1 MFSYN
6 QMTLAQEMSD
16 ASPTECKQLTVSSI
30 CIRCGLLPRTTR
42 WTNFQ
47 QAHERRQP
55 LSYRSQEVTP
65 KLRAISARWNSLCYR
80 KCISVCATSID
91 EYKRPTERLNVAVK
105 GKMQASKGWTGDQ
118 RTAWDMAFSKYLA
131 SSSAAKILHLEMKH
145 ASTVGKGATPELSSD
160 DLDRLLLILLTT
172 YSNVAGLEPLGLG
185 QCIKGRS
192 FPQFSQMKSSNRFVQ
207 ILNVGDHWFDEHI
220 HDNLKEVFVYNSMA
234 SPVGVLDYIALL
246 STSLLRRYD
255 DESATITFCVRQF
268 QQQTEQTRLCGY
280 YAAAAAVVLHAATTS
295 TLLVSHLMKSF
306 YSKKYTTE

>member
-1 MFSYN
+1 
-6 QMTLAQEMSD
+6 
-16 ASPTECKQLTVSSI
+16 
-30 CIRCGLLPRTTR
+30 
-42 WTNFQ
+42 
-47 QAHERRQP
+47 
-55 LSYRSQEVTP
+55 
-65 KLRAISARWNSLCYR
+65 
-80 KCISVCATSID
+80 
-91 EYKRPTERLNVAVK
+91 
-105 GKMQASKGWTGDQ
+105 
-118 RTAWDMAFSKYLA
+118 
-131 SSSAAKILHLEMKH
+131 MKH